1 MAPALISESSYSQ
14 VLRVVGQILEQIKP
28 LDFDLQ
34 ILRDDVI
41 LRFRAI
47 EKVVQ
52 ERPKGKFGF
61 FSAPSAPAK
70 NKEIAAERR
79 YSMQDIETLDR
90 EGQSQR
96 VTPDGEAEFYLL
108 SQTLRT
114 VGTYVEHRN
123 FRLLGL
129 TWDGSR
135 LVLQLEGADGRAMT
149 EEHAVASF
157 HDYFLRMYLK
167 RKKSSPVSSS

>member
-1 MAPALISESSYSQ
+1 MAPAPDSESSYSQ
-14 VLRVVGQILEQIKP
+14 VLRVIGQILEQIKP
-28 LDFDLQ
+28 VDFDLQ
-34 ILRDDVI
+34 LLQDEVI
-41 LRFRAI
+41 LRFRA
-47 EKVVQ
+47 VATVSR
-52 ERPKGKFGF
+52 ERPKAKFSF

-70 NKEIAAERR
+70 NQETTSERHF
-79 YSMQDIETLDR
+79 SMQDIETLDR

-96 VTPDGEAEFYLL
+96 VSPDGNAEFYLL

-123 FRLLGL
+123 VRLLGL
-129 TWDGSR
+129 NWDGSR
-135 LVLQLEGADGRAMT
+135 LVLQLEGSDGRALT

-167 RKKSSPVSSS
+167 RKKPTAASLP